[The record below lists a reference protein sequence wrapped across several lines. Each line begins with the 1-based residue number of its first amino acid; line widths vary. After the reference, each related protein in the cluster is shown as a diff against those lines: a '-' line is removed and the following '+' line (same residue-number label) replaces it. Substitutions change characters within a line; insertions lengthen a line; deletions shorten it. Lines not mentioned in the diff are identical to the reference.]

1 MTGVIPPGR
10 GDYYKQRSFMFE
22 ELYCVYCVTPK
33 GDSYA
38 CCQENHFVPFDDL
51 YPEDQA
57 ALLEEMK
64 DD

>member
-1 MTGVIPPGR
+1 
-10 GDYYKQRSFMFE
+10 MFE

-33 GDSYA
+33 GDSRS

>member
-1 MTGVIPPGR
+1 
-10 GDYYKQRSFMFE
+10 MFE

-33 GDSYA
+33 GDSYS
-38 CCQENHFVPFDDL
+38 CCQENHFVPFNDL

-64 DD
+64 DE